1 MRRPHARR
9 AAAVR
14 RGVACTAPRE
24 RWVCGRNAGHAR
36 APRQSRRRIDDVR
49 RLREFDARCVVTVA
63 HPEPAHA
70 RRARADAGFAAIAR
84 TMARRLQR

>member
-14 RGVACTAPRE
+14 RGVACAARRE
-24 RWVCGRNAGHAR
+24 RRVGGRNAAHAR
-36 APRQSRRRIDDVR
+36 APRQSRRRIGDVR
-49 RLREFDARCVVTVA
+49 RLREFDARCVVTAA

-70 RRARADAGFAAIAR
+70 RRASVHAGFAAIAR
-84 TMARRLQR
+84 TMARRLH